1 MVLYKIT
8 SLSIHA
14 VIPLKSI
21 SILKNKK
28 SEYCFLVYT
37 KSFRLPIYLYPSGKD
52 VIIIK
57 KFNTYLIICFM
68 NNN

>member
-1 MVLYKIT
+1 MS

-14 VIPLKSI
+14 AMPLKSI

-37 KSFRLPIYLYPSGKD
+37 KSFRLPIYLHPSGKD
-52 VIIIK
+52 VIIILK
-57 KFNTYLIICFM
+57 NNTYLIICFM